1 LPVAV
6 SLNRFCAPLWVFSFS
21 LIFLGF
27 GNSILLTLPLRVRK
41 PEVQGQRL

>member
-6 SLNRFCAPLWVFSFS
+6 ILKRFCAPLWVFSFS

-27 GNSILLTLPLRVRK
+27 ANSILQTLPLSVR
-41 PEVQGQRL
+41 